1 MSMTS
6 AMAASSR
13 TLSSLLRPTLGLP
26 AGKGGSGQGALL
38 EAQHL
43 VKGPRGLEIAGLWF
57 FGGGGGQGP
66 LWVLGPLGG
75 KGGQGI
81 RKASQ
86 PSAWPRVPLSVVAWV
101 ET

>member
-57 FGGGGGQGP
+57 FGGGEGRDPYGYWAPWEG
-66 LWVLGPLGG
+66 
-75 KGGQGI
+75 
-81 RKASQ
+81 REA
-86 PSAWPRVPLSVVAWV
+86 RV
-101 ET
+101 